1 MKKDKLITLN
11 AELDQD
17 FACSTS
23 HIPVVPI
30 TPLIRSAIMLISGD
44 IGMTVVWI
52 SSAILYIYIYGYHY
66 SKEKL

>member
-30 TPLIRSAIMLISGD
+30 TLICSAIMLISGD

-52 SSAILYIYIYGYHY
+52 SSAILYIYGYHY